1 MRNKNVPSE
10 RRIVVTN
17 LDLVTD
23 LLSHLL
29 KFEAFRLAGSFPAFS
44 YFGTSC
50 FGAFLLWRFPTLIS
64 STRALTRAS
73 SMFVC
78 FLGLLLTQ
86 LHADL
91 CADSPGCLNPVA
103 GTVVYRKLLGE
114 ASAELSKASKL
125 TAVTVPFY
133 LTSVRCQPTSST
145 TFLQS
150 PLQLSIVLAS
160 LPVQPVAKLGFD
172 PLVLPTCRSQFRGPV
187 TIVSMQNYQI
197 VKEI

>member
-1 MRNKNVPSE
+1 M
-10 RRIVVTN
+10 
-17 LDLVTD
+17 
-23 LLSHLL
+23 
-29 KFEAFRLAGSFPAFS
+29 
-44 YFGTSC
+44 
-50 FGAFLLWRFPTLIS
+50 LIS
-64 STRALTRAS
+64 FTHILTCAP

-91 CADSPGCLNPVA
+91 CADSPDCLNPVA

-133 LTSVRCQPTSST
+133 LMSVCCQPTSST

-150 PLQLSIVLAS
+150 LLQLSIILAS

-172 PLVLPTCRSQFRGPV
+172 PLILPTCRSQFREPV
-187 TIVSMQNYQI
+187 TQAQKLSC
-197 VKEI
+197 

>member
-1 MRNKNVPSE
+1 M
-10 RRIVVTN
+10 
-17 LDLVTD
+17 
-23 LLSHLL
+23 
-29 KFEAFRLAGSFPAFS
+29 
-44 YFGTSC
+44 
-50 FGAFLLWRFPTLIS
+50 LIS
-64 STRALTRAS
+64 SARVLTRAPPT
-73 SMFVC
+73 FVC
-78 FLGLLLTQ
+78 FLGPLLTQ

-91 CADSPGCLNPVA
+91 CADPPGCLNPVA

-187 TIVSMQNYQI
+187 TIIKISIQESFFIDQTDIFDVSKILKSLFCDFHMN
-197 VKEI
+197 